1 MLEYKRLT
9 NDYLICI
16 LVPKLYPMTRT
27 TAFTLCL
34 VAFSAL
40 TQTNKK
46 NPFDPTNA
54 REGEA
59 VEFCQTHKKMA
70 LLQENPDYQAQSIL
84 DALEMENLSK
94 LPHEKATV
102 YKIPVVFHV
111 LHNNGIENI
120 SDEQIFDALAIL
132 NRDYR
137 LQNQDANNVHAEF
150 QGMPADIEVEFLLAT
165 KAPNGQCFK
174 GITRTL
180 SPLSYD
186 GSDGGNQVDAIIA
199 GNDVY
204 NGVWPGNKYL
214 NVFVCGDIG
223 GAAGYTTK
231 PSGWSATQ
239 MTNGIWVLHD
249 YVGSIGTSSVG
260 SSRTMT
266 HEVGHWLNLD
276 HTWGP
281 NNNPGNASSC
291 STDDNVQDTPNCIGV
306 QACLMNSNT
315 CNSDNAFW
323 GFDIRDNVENY
334 MDYSYCSKMFTQG
347 QKTRMRTALQSNNTG
362 RANVVSQANLT
373 AVGAGIAPYLCK
385 ADFTS
390 TRTTICVGD
399 TLQFTDDSYNLV
411 NGWNWSFAGGTPAT
425 ATTQNPVV
433 VYNTPGVYNV
443 SLTATDGGTTDT
455 EVKNNYVR
463 VLPAPTT
470 IPFWEGFESYATLNN
485 LVNWEVYNQ
494 ENNNAFTIENTT
506 GYSGNQCAKLV
517 NFGQA
522 PSNIDELISAPI
534 DLAVVPAS
542 GTVTLSFRYAYRK
555 KTSADYEYLKV
566 FITGDCGETWV
577 QRKTL
582 GGNQLSSQTSAS
594 SWKPSSQAD
603 WVTVHMTNIT
613 SNYFEQNFR
622 VKFRFE
628 GEGGNN
634 FYLDDIN
641 LYNGSPSNTVVLNT
655 QESDEFSG
663 VSIFPNPVND
673 DINVRF
679 EMKSFG
685 EVKALLLDVTGKTV
699 MAYSVNANPGSN
711 VLMMDLQAL
720 ASGKY
725 TLLLS
730 SNNGAKTLPFI
741 KH

>member
-1 MLEYKRLT
+1 MSRKIYFLFC
-9 NDYLICI
+9 LI
-16 LVPKLYPMTRT
+16 T
-27 TAFTLCL
+27 
-34 VAFSAL
+34 FSAFG
-40 TQTNKK
+40 QNIKK
-46 NPFDPTNA
+46 NAFDPTNA
-54 REGEA
+54 REGEG
-59 VEFCQTHKKMA
+59 VEYCQTHKKMA
-70 LLQENPDYQAQSIL
+70 ELMQNPEYLYHRYL
-84 DALEMENLSK
+84 DSLEEIHLSNK
-94 LPHEKATV
+94 PTEKATI

-111 LHNNGIENI
+111 LHNNGVENI

-137 LQNQDANNVHAEF
+137 LQNLDANNVQTEF

-180 SPLSYD
+180 STETYNGANGTS
-186 GSDGGNQVDAIIA
+186 QVNAIIS

-204 NGVWPGNKYL
+204 NGTWAGNKYL
-214 NVFVCGDIG
+214 NIFICSDIG
-223 GAAGYTTK
+223 GAAGYTTN
-231 PSGWSATQ
+231 PSGFSASQ

-260 SSRTMT
+260 TSRTLT
-266 HEVGHWLNLD
+266 HEVGHWLNLS
-276 HTWGP
+276 HTWGS
-281 NNNPGNASSC
+281 NNNPGNAASC
-291 STDDNVQDTPNCIGV
+291 GGNGDNVQDTPACIGV
-306 QACLMNSNT
+306 SACLLNSNT
-315 CNSDNAFW
+315 CTTDNAYW
-323 GFDIRDNVENY
+323 GFDMKDNVENY

-362 RANVVSQANLT
+362 RANVISQTNLT

-385 ADFTS
+385 ADFT
-390 TRTTICVGD
+390 TNRTTICVGD
-399 TLQFTDDSYNLV
+399 SIQFTDDSYNLV
-411 NGWNWSFAGGTPAT
+411 TGWSWAFTGGSPAT
-425 ATTQNPVV
+425 STNQNPIV
-433 VYNTPGVYNV
+433 VYNTPGVYSVTLN
-443 SLTATDGGTTDT
+443 ATDGGTNDT
-455 EVKNNYVR
+455 ELKSNYIR

-470 IPFWEGFESYATLNN
+470 IPFWEGFESYASLNN

-534 DLAVVPAS
+534 DLSVVPAT

-555 KTSADYEYLKV
+555 KLAADYEYLKV
-566 FITGDCGETWV
+566 FITGDCGENWV

-582 GGNQLSSQTSAS
+582 GGSQLSSLTSTT
-594 SWKPSSQAD
+594 SWKPTAQAD
-603 WVTVHMTNIT
+603 WVTVHMTNVT
-613 SNYFEQNFR
+613 SNYFQQNFR

-641 LYNGSPSNTVVLNT
+641 LYNGSPSNTLVTGVEEDNT
-655 QESDEFSG
+655 ISG
-663 VSIFPNPVND
+663 AIIFPNPVVDELAIEYNGLVTSTLTASIVD
-673 DINVRF
+673 MAGKLVQSHLIQSNQGKNVI
-679 EMKSFG
+679 
-685 EVKALLLDVTGKTV
+685 
-699 MAYSVNANPGSN
+699 
-711 VLMMDLQAL
+711 MMDTKGL
-720 ASGKY
+720 AAGKY
-725 TLLLS
+725 SLVLQS
-730 SNNGAKTLPFI
+730 GQGKKTLPFI

>member
-1 MLEYKRLT
+1 MKHL
-9 NDYLICI
+9 
-16 LVPKLYPMTRT
+16 
-27 TAFTLCL
+27 FTLFVATL
-34 VAFSAL
+34 VGSSLLAQVK
-40 TQTNKK
+40 TK
-46 NPFDPTNA
+46 NSFDPTNA
-54 REGEA
+54 REGER
-59 VEFCQTHKKMA
+59 VEFCHQHKKMA
-70 LLQENPDYQAQSIL
+70 ELMQNPEYLYHRYL
-84 DALEMENLSK
+84 DSLEEIHLSSK
-94 LPHEKATV
+94 PTEKATI

-137 LQNQDANNVHAEF
+137 LQNQDANNVQTEF

-180 SPLSYD
+180 STQTYNGAD
-186 GSDGGNQVDAIIA
+186 GTAQVNAIIA

-204 NGVWPGNKYL
+204 NGTWAGNKYL
-214 NVFVCGDIG
+214 NIFICSDIG
-223 GAAGYTTK
+223 GAAGYTTN
-231 PSGWSATQ
+231 PSRFSASQ

-260 SSRTMT
+260 TSRTLT
-266 HEVGHWLNLD
+266 HEVGHWLNLS
-276 HTWGP
+276 HTWGS
-281 NNNPGNASSC
+281 NNNPGNAASC
-291 STDDNVQDTPNCIGV
+291 GGNGDNVQDTPACIGV
-306 QACLMNSNT
+306 SACLLNSNT
-315 CNSDNAFW
+315 CTTDNAYW
-323 GFDIRDNVENY
+323 GFDMKDNVENY

-362 RANVVSQANLT
+362 RANVISQTNLT

-385 ADFTS
+385 ADFT
-390 TRTTICVGD
+390 TNRTTICVGD
-399 TLQFTDDSYNLV
+399 SIQFTDDSYNLV
-411 NGWNWSFAGGTPAT
+411 TGWSWAFTGGSPAT
-425 ATTQNPVV
+425 STNQNPIV
-433 VYNTPGVYNV
+433 VYSTPGVYSVTLN
-443 SLTATDGGTTDT
+443 ATDGGTNDT
-455 EVKNNYVR
+455 ELKSNYIR

-470 IPFWEGFESYATLNN
+470 IPFWEGFESYASLSN

-506 GYSGNQCAKLV
+506 GYSGNQCAKLM

-534 DLAVVPAS
+534 DLSVVPAT

-555 KTSADYEYLKV
+555 KLAADYEYLKV
-566 FITGDCGETWV
+566 FITGDCGENWV

-582 GGNQLSSQTSAS
+582 GGAQLSSLTATT
-594 SWKPSSQAD
+594 SWKPTTQAD
-603 WVTVHMTNIT
+603 WTTVHMTNVT
-613 SNYFEQNFR
+613 SNYFQQNFR

-641 LYNGSPSNTVVLNT
+641 LYNGSPSNTLVTGVEEDNT
-655 QESDEFSG
+655 ISG
-663 VSIFPNPVND
+663 AIIFPNPVVDELAVEYTGLVASALNASIVD
-673 DINVRF
+673 MAGKIVQSHLIQSNQGKNVI
-679 EMKSFG
+679 
-685 EVKALLLDVTGKTV
+685 
-699 MAYSVNANPGSN
+699 
-711 VLMMDLQAL
+711 MMDTKGL
-720 ASGKY
+720 AAGKY
-725 TLLLS
+725 SLVLQS
-730 SNNGAKTLPFI
+730 GQGKKTMPFI

>member
-1 MLEYKRLT
+1 MQNPEYLYHRYLDSLEEIHLSSK
-9 NDYLICI
+9 
-16 LVPKLYPMTRT
+16 
-27 TAFTLCL
+27 
-34 VAFSAL
+34 
-40 TQTNKK
+40 
-46 NPFDPTNA
+46 PT
-54 REGEA
+54 
-59 VEFCQTHKKMA
+59 
-70 LLQENPDYQAQSIL
+70 
-84 DALEMENLSK
+84 
-94 LPHEKATV
+94 EKATI

-137 LQNQDANNVHAEF
+137 LQNQDANNVQTEF

-180 SPLSYD
+180 STETYN
-186 GSDGGNQVDAIIA
+186 GANGNTQVNAIIA

-204 NGVWPGNKYL
+204 NGTWAGNKYL
-214 NVFVCGDIG
+214 NIFICSDIG
-223 GAAGYTTK
+223 GAAGYTTN
-231 PSGWSATQ
+231 PSGFSASQ

-260 SSRTMT
+260 TSRTLT
-266 HEVGHWLNLD
+266 HEVGHWLNLS
-276 HTWGP
+276 HTWGS
-281 NNNPGNASSC
+281 NNNPGNAASC
-291 STDDNVQDTPNCIGV
+291 GGNGDNVQDTPACIGV
-306 QACLMNSNT
+306 SACLLNSNT
-315 CNSDNAFW
+315 CTTDNAYW
-323 GFDIRDNVENY
+323 GFDMKDNVENY

-362 RANVVSQANLT
+362 RANVISQTNLT

-385 ADFTS
+385 ADFT
-390 TRTTICVGD
+390 TNRTTICVGD
-399 TLQFTDDSYNLV
+399 SIQFTDDSYNLV
-411 NGWNWSFAGGTPAT
+411 TGWSWAFTGGSPAT
-425 ATTQNPVV
+425 STNQNPIV
-433 VYNTPGVYNV
+433 VYSTPGVYSVTLN
-443 SLTATDGGTTDT
+443 ATDGGTNDT
-455 EVKNNYVR
+455 ELKSNYIR

-470 IPFWEGFESYATLNN
+470 IPFWEGFESYASLSN

-506 GYSGNQCAKLV
+506 GYSGNQCAKLM

-534 DLAVVPAS
+534 DLSVVPAT

-555 KTSADYEYLKV
+555 KLAADYEYLKV

-582 GGNQLSSQTSAS
+582 GGSQLSSLTATT
-594 SWKPSSQAD
+594 SWKPTTQAD
-603 WVTVHMTNIT
+603 WTTVHMTNVT
-613 SNYFEQNFR
+613 SNYFQQNFR

-641 LYNGSPSNTVVLNT
+641 LYNGSPSNTLVTGVEEDNT
-655 QESDEFSG
+655 ISG
-663 VSIFPNPVND
+663 AIIFPNPVVDELAVEYTGLVASALNASIVD
-673 DINVRF
+673 MAGKIVQSHLIQSNQGKNVI
-679 EMKSFG
+679 
-685 EVKALLLDVTGKTV
+685 
-699 MAYSVNANPGSN
+699 
-711 VLMMDLQAL
+711 MMDTKGL
-720 ASGKY
+720 AAGKY
-725 TLLLS
+725 SLVLQS
-730 SNNGAKTLPFI
+730 GQGKKTMPFI

>member
-1 MLEYKRLT
+1 MKHL
-9 NDYLICI
+9 
-16 LVPKLYPMTRT
+16 
-27 TAFTLCL
+27 FTLFITATL
-34 VAFSAL
+34 VSVNAQKIS
-40 TQTNKK
+40 K
-46 NPFDPTNA
+46 NSFDPTNA

-59 VEFCQTHKKMA
+59 VEYCHQHKKMA
-70 LLQENPDYQAQSIL
+70 ALMQNQEYLYHRVLDSLEELQLAKKPIQ
-84 DALEMENLSK
+84 
-94 LPHEKATV
+94 KATV

-111 LHNNGIENI
+111 LHNNGVENI
-120 SDEQIFDALAIL
+120 SDEQILDALDLL

-137 LQNQDANNVHAEF
+137 LLNQDANNVYAEF

-180 SPLSYD
+180 SALSYD

-204 NGVWPGNKYL
+204 NGTWPGNKYL
-214 NVFVCGDIG
+214 NIFICGDIG

-249 YVGSIGTSSVG
+249 YVGSFGTSSVG
-260 SSRTMT
+260 TSRTLT

-281 NNNPGNASSC
+281 NNNPGTASSC

-306 QACLMNSNT
+306 QACIMSSNT
-315 CNSDNAFW
+315 CNSDNAYW

-362 RANVVSQANLT
+362 RANVISAANLV
-373 AVGAGIAPYLCK
+373 AVGAGTAPYLCK
-385 ADFTS
+385 ADFSS

-399 TLQFTDDSYNLV
+399 TLQFTDESYNLV
-411 NGWNWSFAGGTPAT
+411 NGWNWTFTGGTPAT
-425 ATTQNPVV
+425 STAQDPIV

-443 SLTATDGGTTDT
+443 SLTATDGGTTDA
-455 EVKNNYVR
+455 EVKNNFIR
-463 VLPAPTT
+463 VLPAPAS
-470 IPFWEGFESYATLNN
+470 IPFWEGFESYASLNN
-485 LVNWEVYNQ
+485 LINWEVYNQ

-522 PSNIDELISAPI
+522 PSNVDELISSPI
-534 DLAVVPAS
+534 DLSVVPAN
-542 GTVTLSFRYAYRK
+542 GTVTLSFRYSYRK
-555 KTSADYEYLKV
+555 KLAADYEYLKV

-582 GGNQLSSQTSAS
+582 GGSQLSSIALATAWQ
-594 SWKPSSQAD
+594 PSSQAD
-603 WVTVHMTNIT
+603 WATVHMTNVT
-613 SNYFEQNFR
+613 NNYFEQNFR

-641 LYNGSPSNTVVLNT
+641 LYGGSPSNTIVLGMNEDQT
-655 QESDEFSG
+655 LTN
-663 VSIFPNPVND
+663 VTLYPNPVQDELSINYTASLATE
-673 DINVRF
+673 INVSIVD
-679 EMKSFG
+679 M
-685 EVKALLLDVTGKTV
+685 AGKQV
-699 MAYSVNANPGSN
+699 QAHRIQSNAGQNII
-711 VLMMDLQAL
+711 LMDTKEL
-720 ASGKY
+720 AAGKY
-725 TLLLS
+725 TLLLHGNS
-730 SNNGAKTLPFI
+730 GKTTLPFI

>member
-1 MLEYKRLT
+1 MKHL
-9 NDYLICI
+9 
-16 LVPKLYPMTRT
+16 
-27 TAFTLCL
+27 FTLFVATL
-34 VAFSAL
+34 VGSSLLAQVK
-40 TQTNKK
+40 TK
-46 NPFDPTNA
+46 NSFDPTNA
-54 REGEA
+54 REGER
-59 VEFCQTHKKMA
+59 VEFCHQHKKMA
-70 LLQENPDYQAQSIL
+70 ELMQNPEYLYHRYL
-84 DALEMENLSK
+84 DSLEEIHLSSK
-94 LPHEKATV
+94 PTEKATI

-137 LQNQDANNVHAEF
+137 LQNQDANNVQTEF

-180 SPLSYD
+180 STETYN
-186 GSDGGNQVDAIIA
+186 GANGNTQVNAIIA

-204 NGVWPGNKYL
+204 NGTWAGNKYL
-214 NVFVCGDIG
+214 NIFICSDIG
-223 GAAGYTTK
+223 GAAGYTTN
-231 PSGWSATQ
+231 PSGFSASQ

-260 SSRTMT
+260 TSRTLT
-266 HEVGHWLNLD
+266 HEVGHWLNLS
-276 HTWGP
+276 HTWGS
-281 NNNPGNASSC
+281 NNNPGNAASC
-291 STDDNVQDTPNCIGV
+291 GGNGDNVQDTPACIGV
-306 QACLMNSNT
+306 SACLLNSNT
-315 CNSDNAFW
+315 CTTDNAYW
-323 GFDIRDNVENY
+323 GFDMKDNVENY

-362 RANVVSQANLT
+362 RANVISQTNLT

-385 ADFTS
+385 ADFT
-390 TRTTICVGD
+390 TNRTTICVGD
-399 TLQFTDDSYNLV
+399 SIQFTDDSYNLV
-411 NGWNWSFAGGTPAT
+411 TGWSWAFTGGSPAT
-425 ATTQNPVV
+425 STNQNPIV
-433 VYNTPGVYNV
+433 VYSTPGVYSVTLN
-443 SLTATDGGTTDT
+443 ATDGGTNDT
-455 EVKNNYVR
+455 ELKSNYIR

-470 IPFWEGFESYATLNN
+470 IPFWEGFESYASLSN

-506 GYSGNQCAKLV
+506 GYSGNQCAKLM

-534 DLAVVPAS
+534 DLSVVPAT

-555 KTSADYEYLKV
+555 KLAADYEYLKV
-566 FITGDCGETWV
+566 FITGDCGENWV

-582 GGNQLSSQTSAS
+582 GGSQLSSLTATT
-594 SWKPSSQAD
+594 SWKPTTQAD
-603 WVTVHMTNIT
+603 WTTVHMTNVT
-613 SNYFEQNFR
+613 SNYFQQNFR

-641 LYNGSPSNTVVLNT
+641 LYNGSPSNTLVTGVEEDNT
-655 QESDEFSG
+655 ISG
-663 VSIFPNPVND
+663 AIIFPNPVVDELAVEYTGLVASTLTASIVDMAGKLVQSHLIQSNQGK
-673 DINVRF
+673 NVI
-679 EMKSFG
+679 
-685 EVKALLLDVTGKTV
+685 
-699 MAYSVNANPGSN
+699 
-711 VLMMDLQAL
+711 MMDTKGL
-720 ASGKY
+720 AAGKY
-725 TLLLS
+725 SLVLQS
-730 SNNGAKTLPFI
+730 GQGKKTMPFI

>member
-1 MLEYKRLT
+1 MKHL
-9 NDYLICI
+9 
-16 LVPKLYPMTRT
+16 
-27 TAFTLCL
+27 FTLFVATL
-34 VAFSAL
+34 VGSSLLAQVK
-40 TQTNKK
+40 TK
-46 NPFDPTNA
+46 NSFDPTNA
-54 REGEA
+54 REGER
-59 VEFCQTHKKMA
+59 VEFCHQHKKMA
-70 LLQENPDYQAQSIL
+70 ELMQNPEYLYHRYL
-84 DALEMENLSK
+84 DSLEEIHLSSK
-94 LPHEKATV
+94 PTEKATI

-137 LQNQDANNVHAEF
+137 LQNQDANNVQTEF

-180 SPLSYD
+180 STETYN
-186 GSDGGNQVDAIIA
+186 GANGNTQVNAIIA
-199 GNDVY
+199 GNDMY
-204 NGVWPGNKYL
+204 NGTWAGNKYL
-214 NVFVCGDIG
+214 NIFICSDIG
-223 GAAGYTTK
+223 GAAGYTTN
-231 PSGWSATQ
+231 PSGFSASQ

-260 SSRTMT
+260 TSRPLT
-266 HEVGHWLNLD
+266 HEVGHWLNLS
-276 HTWGP
+276 HTWGS
-281 NNNPGNASSC
+281 NNNPGNAASC
-291 STDDNVQDTPNCIGV
+291 GGNGDNVQDTPACIGV
-306 QACLMNSNT
+306 SACLLNSNT
-315 CNSDNAFW
+315 CTTDNAYW
-323 GFDIRDNVENY
+323 GFDMKDNVENY

-362 RANVVSQANLT
+362 RANVISQTNLT

-385 ADFTS
+385 ADFT
-390 TRTTICVGD
+390 TNRTTICVGD
-399 TLQFTDDSYNLV
+399 SIQFTDDSYNLV
-411 NGWNWSFAGGTPAT
+411 TGWSWAFTGGSPAT
-425 ATTQNPVV
+425 STNQNPIV
-433 VYNTPGVYNV
+433 VYSTPGVYSVTLN
-443 SLTATDGGTTDT
+443 ATDGGTNDT
-455 EVKNNYVR
+455 ELKSNYIR

-470 IPFWEGFESYATLNN
+470 IPFWEGFESYASLSN

-506 GYSGNQCAKLV
+506 GYSGNQCAKLM

-534 DLAVVPAS
+534 DLSVVPAT

-555 KTSADYEYLKV
+555 KLAADYEYLKV

-582 GGNQLSSQTSAS
+582 GGSQLSSLTATT
-594 SWKPSSQAD
+594 SWKPTTQAD
-603 WVTVHMTNIT
+603 WTTVHMTNVT
-613 SNYFEQNFR
+613 SNYFQQNFR

-641 LYNGSPSNTVVLNT
+641 LYNGSPSNTLVTGVEEDNT
-655 QESDEFSG
+655 ISG
-663 VSIFPNPVND
+663 AIIFPNPVVDELAVEYTGLVASTLTASIVDMAGKLVQSHLIQSNQGK
-673 DINVRF
+673 NVI
-679 EMKSFG
+679 
-685 EVKALLLDVTGKTV
+685 
-699 MAYSVNANPGSN
+699 
-711 VLMMDLQAL
+711 MMDTKGL
-720 ASGKY
+720 AAGKY
-725 TLLLS
+725 SLVLQS
-730 SNNGAKTLPFI
+730 GQGKKTLPFI